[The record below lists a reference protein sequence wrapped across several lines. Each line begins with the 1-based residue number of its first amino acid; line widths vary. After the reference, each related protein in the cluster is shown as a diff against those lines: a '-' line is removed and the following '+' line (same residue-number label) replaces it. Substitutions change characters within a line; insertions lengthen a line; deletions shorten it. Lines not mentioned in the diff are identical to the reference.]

1 MLNFSINSSNNSC
14 SLKSLLVY
22 SQVWNSQSPSAG
34 YTWRR
39 SGRFRKW
46 SGEGRPIT
54 LPKVKHQSMKRCFY
68 FRNEEVLLLTSKIS
82 TGPNKIMT
90 TISVNDFI
98 KLFPKFFTV
107 LHTIYQ
113 FSEYNG
119 VRKFMNLVKYYLGSI
134 CIEWIL
140 VYKGSDRRAF
150 MYEIERSCGT
160 I

>member
-1 MLNFSINSSNNSC
+1 MKPSITISWVH
-14 SLKSLLVY
+14 LKE
-22 SQVWNSQSPSAG
+22 VWQ
-34 YTWRR
+34 
-39 SGRFRKW
+39 W

-54 LPKVKHQSMKRCFY
+54 LPKVKPQSMKRCFY
-68 FRNEEVLLLTSKIS
+68 FRNEELLLLTSKIS

-98 KLFPKFFTV
+98 KLFPRFVTV

-134 CIEWIL
+134 CIE
-140 VYKGSDRRAF
+140 
-150 MYEIERSCGT
+150 
-160 I
+160 